1 MTFLHLTLQYIQGI
15 SSNQLKIFNLEDEI
29 SRDKIES
36 LNREFT
42 LVPKCEG
49 KHEKK
54 PFTALQ
60 KKEDHQ
66 SSEYALK

>member
-1 MTFLHLTLQYIQGI
+1 MQYIRGI
-15 SSNQLKIFNLEDEI
+15 SGNQLTIFNLEDKTNK
-29 SRDKIES
+29 DDTAS

-42 LVPKCEG
+42 LVPKCDP
-49 KHEKK
+49 KTRKK

-60 KKEDHQ
+60 KKEDHK